1 MLKRNELGQCKKL
14 IILLIIIIVIIKTD
28 KVIVKVGSFATMLNH
43 VFQNMRSG
51 TTFCFDEK
59 KSCEKKM

>member
-1 MLKRNELGQCKKL
+1 M
-14 IILLIIIIVIIKTD
+14 IIIIVIIKTD
-28 KVIVKVGSFATMLNH
+28 KVIVKVGSFAAMLNH